1 MKNKIVLMSVAVL
14 LSPAFAAAAPAAAPL
29 SLGEAAEDL
38 ADTCSSGKTAEARRL
53 MAAAEAA
60 LLRLP
65 APAEA
70 GGRSGMDL
78 ALADD
83 LLGRAR
89 ELCARGASPT
99 GALAANQ
106 LMLVALELEPPA
118 DALTA
123 RLVWFD
129 YLAMDIVLRSGRPG
143 PYDRA
148 VVERRALSIVSL
160 WAVLRPG
167 FASHAKLVADGD
179 ALAAELG
186 RPAKAEVRARQGA
199 KAADFVDELET
210 AK

>member
-1 MKNKIVLMSVAVL
+1 MKLGIALASLAVV
-14 LSPAFAAAAPAAAPL
+14 LSPAFAAAAPAPAPL

-38 ADTCSSGKTAEARRL
+38 ADACSTGKKADMRIFL
-53 MAAAEAA
+53 AASEAA
-60 LLRLP
+60 LLRFP

-70 GGRSGMDL
+70 GGRAAVNL

-83 LLGRAR
+83 LLGRAK
-89 ELCARGASPT
+89 ELCSHGASPA

-106 LMLVALELEPPA
+106 VMLIAMELEPPA
-118 DALTA
+118 EVLTA

-129 YLAMDIVLRSGRPG
+129 YLAMDIVLRAKRAGSGE
-143 PYDRA
+143 RA
-148 VVERRALSIVSL
+148 LIERRARSLVAL

-167 FASHAKLVADGD
+167 FTAHAKLVADGD
-179 ALAAELG
+179 ALAGEFG
-186 RPAKAEVRARQGA
+186 RPAEPAARARQGA

>member
-1 MKNKIVLMSVAVL
+1 MKLGIALMSAAVL
-14 LSPAFAAAAPAAAPL
+14 LSPAFAAAAPSPVPL

-60 LLRLP
+60 LLRIP

-70 GGRSGMDL
+70 GGRSGVNL

-83 LLGRAR
+83 LLGRAK
-89 ELCARGASPT
+89 ELCTRGAST
-99 GALAANQ
+99 SGALAANQ

-118 DALTA
+118 EVLTA

-129 YLAMDIVLRSGRPG
+129 YLAMDIVLRARLHG

-148 VVERRALSIVSL
+148 VIERRAASLTAL

-167 FASHAKLVADGD
+167 FAAHAKLAADGD
-179 ALAAELG
+179 ALAAEFG
-186 RPAKAEVRARQGA
+186 RPAKPDARARQAA
-199 KAADFVDELET
+199 KAADFVDELEK

>member
-1 MKNKIVLMSVAVL
+1 MKITLAVFSL
-14 LSPAFAAAAPAAAPL
+14 IFGMAPAFAGAPAPL

-38 ADTCSSGKTAEARRL
+38 ADACSTGKKADVLKFMSAS
-53 MAAAEAA
+53 EAA
-60 LLRLP
+60 LLRFP

-70 GGRSGMDL
+70 GGRAAMDL

-83 LLGRAR
+83 LLGRAK
-89 ELCARGASPT
+89 ELCTRGASPS

-118 DALTA
+118 EILTA

-129 YLAMDIVLRSGRPG
+129 YLAMDIVLRARQPG
-143 PYDRA
+143 PYDRSLI
-148 VVERRALSIVSL
+148 ERRARSLVAL

-167 FASHAKLVADGD
+167 FTHHAKLVVDGD
-179 ALAAELG
+179 ALAGEFGTPAE
-186 RPAKAEVRARQGA
+186 PAARASQGA